1 MMFRTIKSIIL
12 AVALTLPSL
21 AFAAGSSYPLDHAD
35 YDLTDK
41 ASLQNGAKVF
51 MNYCLGCHQMQ
62 YQRYQR
68 TFNDLGI
75 PEELG
80 EQYLQFTGEK
90 VSDYINNAMPTESG
104 AKWFGAPPP
113 DLTLVARVRGAD
125 WLYTY
130 LRTFY
135 VDESRPFGVNNMVFP
150 EVGMPHVLQELQGT
164 PSKTTEKRMVDG
176 EMVDRYV
183 GIKSDGT
190 GELSESEYDAA
201 VLDLVNFLVY
211 TGEPMQLERKAIG
224 KWVMVFIL
232 VLLVFVYLLKKDYWR
247 EVH

>member
-1 MMFRTIKSIIL
+1 MKKLLLIL
-12 AVALTLPSL
+12 VFLLPNA
-21 AFAAGSSYPLDHAD
+21 AFAAGGNVHLDSAD

-41 ASLQNGAKVF
+41 ASLQNGAKLF

-68 TFNDLGI
+68 TFEDLDI
-75 PEELG
+75 PLELG
-80 EQYLQFTGEK
+80 QQNLQFTGEK
-90 VSDYINNAMPTESG
+90 PGDYINNAMPTESG

-135 VDESRPFGVNNMVFP
+135 ADESRPFGVNNLVFP
-150 EVGMPHVLQELQGT
+150 EVGMPHVLQELQGV
-164 PSKTTEKRMVDG
+164 PRKTSEKRMVDG

-183 GIKSDGT
+183 GLRADGK
-190 GELSESEYDAA
+190 GELSPGEYDAA
-201 VLDLVNFLVY
+201 VLDLVNYLVY
-211 TGEPMQLERKAIG
+211 TGEPTRLESESIG
-224 KWVMVFIL
+224 RWVMIF
-232 VLLVFVYLLKKDYWR
+232 LLVFFVLIYLLKKEYWR
-247 EVH
+247 DVH